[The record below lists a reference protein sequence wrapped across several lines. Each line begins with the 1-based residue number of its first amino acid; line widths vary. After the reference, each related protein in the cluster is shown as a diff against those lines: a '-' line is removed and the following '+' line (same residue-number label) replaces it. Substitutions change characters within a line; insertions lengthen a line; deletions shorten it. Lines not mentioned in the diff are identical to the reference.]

1 MVDLGSPHP
10 ASFVADKKRGVAER
24 MYRYIICVAICA
36 VIWILN
42 GRCIFQSARERISGE
57 VYTHT
62 GLGVFFTL
70 LTLEL
75 VLGEAGAWMRGNISW
90 LQIVGYIL
98 YVPSAFLVFGS
109 MIELKHKGKA
119 KTLAPHG
126 TARLVQTGIYGIV
139 RHPMWLGMAIWSTA
153 LILIFQSILSVILGA
168 VAIVCF
174 RMGTTREDE
183 FNIKEFGDAYREYGK
198 RVPMWNAFK
207 GLRQLRKA

>member
-1 MVDLGSPHP
+1 
-10 ASFVADKKRGVAER
+10 
-24 MYRYIICVAICA
+24 MYRYIICGAICA
-36 VIWILN
+36 VAWIIN
-42 GRCIFQSARERISGE
+42 GRCIFQSAREHISGE
-57 VYTHT
+57 VYNHT
-62 GLGVFFTL
+62 GLGIFFTL

-75 VLGEAGAWMRGNISW
+75 VLPEAGAWMRGNIFW

-98 YVPSAFLVFGS
+98 YIPSAFLVFGS

-126 TARLVQTGIYGIV
+126 TATLVQTGIYGIV

-153 LILIFQSILSVILGA
+153 LILICQSILSVILA
-168 VAIVCF
+168 VTAIVCF
-174 RMGTTREDE
+174 RTGTTKEDE

-207 GLRQLRKA
+207 GLRKLRKA